1 MKNKIIL
8 LTFVFVFI
16 LSNLSLVYGD
26 VGVGIS
32 PSKMILEIEAG
43 KSQQLDILVYNTG
56 DNTLDVTMDIDGE
69 IQSFTKIEKNRF
81 TIEPEPKPHEFPIK
95 NGVHTTAV
103 FSPPGGLKPKT
114 YKGMISAGGG
124 PYGGQFGGR
133 VSVASQI
140 EIIVRAPKSIFSYIT
155 TTHLLIVGIVI
166 LLALIIWFLKR
177 MGLKFRFEKDP
188 PSLQQ

>member
-1 MKNKIIL
+1 MKNRAIL
-8 LTFVFVFI
+8 LTLILVFI
-16 LSNLSLVYGD
+16 LSSVNFAYGD

-32 PSKMILEIEAG
+32 PSKMIFEIEAG

-56 DNTLDVTMDIDGE
+56 DNLLDVTMEVDGE
-69 IQSFTKIEKNRF
+69 IQSFTKIEKNSF

-103 FSPPGGLKPKT
+103 FSPPGNLKPKT
-114 YKGMISAGGG
+114 YKGMIAAGGG
-124 PYGGQFGGR
+124 PYGSQFGGR

-177 MGLKFRFEKDP
+177 MG
-188 PSLQQ
+188 